1 MKIILIINKE
11 LNMKSL
17 KIALGFV
24 IMAVMLL
31 TMQPLKAQVYSEFD
45 PIDVVAV
52 GSYENL
58 TADVELLPARFTMPP
73 TNQQNLDDGYALIT
87 FSQGFEFEFNGEVFR
102 SVWVCINGFLTFN
115 ERPLIPAKNPN
126 GLFGDGVS
134 YPRNVIAP
142 FWGDHVYRK
151 AEDEKNG
158 YLRTRISYRQ
168 EANKII
174 IQWKNLNINDGN
186 IKSSVG
192 NFQVI
197 LHKST
202 DPNTRQG
209 DIEFAYGPVGGNPND
224 PGTTVVTKNAS
235 VGIKGE
241 QTIGTD
247 MADFLNALYNGELY
261 PYTKNSSRTLKTLTN
276 TWPPSMGT
284 DKRIF
289 LHAIPTYNLEGWG
302 DGDADLSQAP
312 AGKHY
317 GMPQSRF
324 VTANDVRTIMH
335 AISTGIPLDSV
346 RMRQAYHADVNHNGR
361 YFFYLDPVTQKVYR
375 KDIRWRN
382 DFYQDSLKWV
392 EHNGQIVPSGIDSY
406 KRVFY
411 QATEYDAAMII
422 TYMGAKLP
430 ELPWLLDTTVWYGKV
445 GINENK
451 ANGIKFGTVTQNES
465 GSYRIPV
472 YLNGYSKDAISG
484 KFEIGNEIL
493 DATTIEN
500 DDNQIFISTHS
511 NRVVFAGSG
520 EFDSSSPI
528 IILEVRAD
536 NDLLASKIRYND
548 ENKEDV
554 RLAVSAINENTD
566 GTLILSQ
573 NMPNP
578 FTEGTMFN
586 VNIEQEGNYKLEIFD
601 VMGNS
606 VKLFIDFKVGANN
619 LYWNGKDNFG
629 NKLASGVY
637 VYRLTGNNVN
647 ITKKLVI
654 E

>member
-1 MKIILIINKE
+1 M
-11 LNMKSL
+11 
-17 KIALGFV
+17 
-24 IMAVMLL
+24 
-31 TMQPLKAQVYSEFD
+31 
-45 PIDVVAV
+45 
-52 GSYENL
+52 
-58 TADVELLPARFTMPP
+58 
-73 TNQQNLDDGYALIT
+73 
-87 FSQGFEFEFNGEVFR
+87 
-102 SVWVCINGFLTFN
+102 
-115 ERPLIPAKNPN
+115 IPAKNPN